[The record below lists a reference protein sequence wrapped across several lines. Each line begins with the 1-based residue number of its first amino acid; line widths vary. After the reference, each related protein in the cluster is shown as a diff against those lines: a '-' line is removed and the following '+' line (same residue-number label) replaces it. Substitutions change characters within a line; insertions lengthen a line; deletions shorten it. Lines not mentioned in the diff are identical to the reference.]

1 MCLIFIFNELALKAN
16 LEKFNYKHA
25 LQIFTYTILW
35 NDKHYAKKLRVGFN
49 NKDAELWQYF

>member
-1 MCLIFIFNELALKAN
+1 MCLIFILNELALKAN

-35 NDKHYAKKLRVGFN
+35 KDKHYAKKLRVGFN
-49 NKDAELWQYF
+49 NKDAELW